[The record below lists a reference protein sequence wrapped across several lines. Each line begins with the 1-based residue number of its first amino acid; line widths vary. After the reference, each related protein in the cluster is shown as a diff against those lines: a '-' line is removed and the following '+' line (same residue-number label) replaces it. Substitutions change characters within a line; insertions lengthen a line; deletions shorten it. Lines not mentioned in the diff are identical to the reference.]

1 MIMNQRKRW
10 VFMMSI
16 KHFFILVLSS
26 FNILFACF
34 YDDPNMIV
42 HLKDTIVDCYSI
54 KIVYNYPM
62 EKCGG
67 LLTGLGL
74 EQKKGCIPF
83 QENESNSKLY
93 DSIKEYVSNSKKK
106 SLFYLNNNVHLTRI
120 ITQRYIENKFF
131 VYDTTIK
138 DSVFRFFFSTLYDVN
153 GNYKKRW
160 ITIDTLLRKKDIEE
174 NKLWEYNSYNSEI
187 ALSCLDLM
195 DLNIQS
201 GKYNVPEKFFIAYKK
216 YKTPKMLGILNF
228 KAKGLYLDLFIQ
240 FKSERKIQM
249 FHTSYIEPGDVDYPK
264 ISKIILIDSMV
275 NQLDS
280 IQVKDLWGA
289 DSLFTPQKISKEK
302 WSEMRILI
310 PIFDIENNE
319 NNHIGYACTNWVK
332 LKNVTLPQKCNTSK
346 NNQPADSKFPIQ
358 VTKPAIKGLLE

>member
-1 MIMNQRKRW
+1 
-10 VFMMSI
+10 
-16 KHFFILVLSS
+16 
-26 FNILFACF
+26 
-34 YDDPNMIV
+34 
-42 HLKDTIVDCYSI
+42 
-54 KIVYNYPM
+54 
-62 EKCGG
+62 
-67 LLTGLGL
+67 
-74 EQKKGCIPF
+74 
-83 QENESNSKLY
+83 
-93 DSIKEYVSNSKKK
+93 
-106 SLFYLNNNVHLTRI
+106 
-120 ITQRYIENKFF
+120 
-131 VYDTTIK
+131 
-138 DSVFRFFFSTLYDVN
+138 
-153 GNYKKRW
+153 
-160 ITIDTLLRKKDIEE
+160 
-174 NKLWEYNSYNSEI
+174 
-187 ALSCLDLM
+187 M

-249 FHTSYIEPGDVDYPK
+249 FHTSYIEPSDFDYPK